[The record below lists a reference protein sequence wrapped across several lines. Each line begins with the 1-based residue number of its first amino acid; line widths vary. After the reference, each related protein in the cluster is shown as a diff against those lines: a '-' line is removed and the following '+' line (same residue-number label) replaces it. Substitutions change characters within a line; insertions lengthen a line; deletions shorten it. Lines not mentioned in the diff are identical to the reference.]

1 MFDDDT
7 YDEYG
12 VNTRSSFNTPPK
24 EKAVKVSDLVNANLH
39 TVWEQLNAVLYD
51 LTEGD
56 PADAV
61 SAVEDCI
68 KRLESMGVS
77 K

>member
-1 MFDDDT
+1 MN
-7 YDEYG
+7 EA
-12 VNTRSSFNTPPK
+12 NT
-24 EKAVKVSDLVNANLH
+24 LQ
-39 TVWEQLNAVLYD
+39 TVWEQLNGILYD

-61 SAVEDCI
+61 EAVEDCI
-68 KRLESMGVS
+68 KRLEEMGVS